1 MSEPQKRTDRDAA
14 RGEFSTVVI
23 KKKKNS
29 KITSTAEHIFT
40 EYPELKCPQHSLDIF
55 SRNSLWLKVEEIQ
68 KRQVLQPQKASVVWQ
83 TWECPE
89 SQTILAVIELLSFIM
104 ASLRL
109 SDLKHEGGMCYRGLE
124 GTKRLILFEEETAAN
139 HQTPHTAIFPLP
151 FPHSLLHS
159 SPNKELY
166 LL

>member
-1 MSEPQKRTDRDAA
+1 MLQGVSFLPLLQ
-14 RGEFSTVVI
+14 
-23 KKKKNS
+23 KKKTFS
-29 KITSTAEHIFT
+29 KITSTSEHLPNTPNEMSTTIARLIFT
-40 EYPELKCPQHSLDIF
+40 QF
-55 SRNSLWLKVEEIQ
+55 SVVKSWKDNK
-68 KRQVLQPQKASVVWQ
+68 KKVLQPQKASVVLQ

-124 GTKRLILFEEETAAN
+124 GSKRLILFEEETAAN
-139 HQTPHTAIFPLP
+139 HQTPHTAIFSLP

-159 SPNKELY
+159 SPNKELC
-166 LL
+166 LLWQ